1 MISFRPSMVLPVL
14 GLLAA
19 FAVGCSGEAAASGGA
34 DSADATRA
42 AITNDQVAT
51 NDRPA
56 FGKFRLHGPKAGPG
70 FLIGAALHEDLKLT
84 DAQRASIEAL
94 REEMKPAA
102 PPAFDKSRAS
112 ALAAQ
117 IRAGQISE
125 NAVDQG
131 APNDREQKRAEH
143 LAATAKAV
151 SKLHDILTPA
161 QRTSLVAAVEK
172 RMEQGPKHGER
183 GPRGEGGERAQR
195 GHRGEGGQRAHDKV
209 GGPMGFLLNDLD
221 LTQEQKDAIR
231 TKLEAE
237 RPAAPSQE
245 QREAMKARFQNV
257 RAEMQSRLQSFASDS
272 FDANAFVTPPARPEG
287 AQARPHENR
296 RAKMLAIVTSVLT
309 PAQREKLA
317 VKIEQGPQ
325 FKGAMHG
332 RGLPQNAAPDTQ
344 AE

>member
-34 DSADATRA
+34 DSADTTRS

-94 REEMKPAA
+94 REEMKPKA

-117 IRAGQISE
+117 IRAGKIDE
-125 NAVDQG
+125 TTA
-131 APNDREQKRAEH
+131 APNDFEQKKAEH
-143 LAATAKAV
+143 VAATAKAIA
-151 SKLHDILTPA
+151 KLHDILTPE
-161 QRTSLVAAVEK
+161 QRASLVAAVGN

-183 GPRGEGGERAQR
+183 GERGPRAEGGERAQR
-195 GHRGEGGQRAHDKV
+195 GPKGAHDKL
-209 GGPMGFLLNDLD
+209 GGPMGFMLADLD

-257 RAEMQSRLQSFASDS
+257 RAEMKSRLQSFASDS

-287 AQARPHENR
+287 AQVRPHENR
-296 RAKMLAIVTSVLT
+296 RAKMLSIVTSVLT

-325 FKGAMHG
+325 AFKGTMHG